1 MKRLFS
7 ALLVVIMFGCGN
19 QPGTNLAS
27 ANDNSANQPGNSAD
41 DCGNSLLFRK
51 GAIITT
57 SSYDGKGKLTSTQAS
72 TVIKVYREAG
82 MTISELVMK
91 NTDAGNAT
99 EKSSTATYKCDGK
112 QLFVDMSGFLSD
124 GKKSSLETT
133 GLQFPFAVSVGQV
146 LPDAEYSI
154 NMTAGGITRKMIS
167 HIRERKVEA
176 KEAVTTSA
184 GTFQCYKISSVIE
197 VETGIAEMDAESKK
211 VMDEVKKRMGKNIMT
226 FWYAPAVTIIKMDY
240 RMGDKLIFRSEVTG
254 IKN

>member
-7 ALLVVIMFGCGN
+7 SLLVVITFACGN
-19 QPGTNLAS
+19 QSGSSVAS
-27 ANDNSANQPGNSAD
+27 ASDNSANQPAISAD
-41 DCGNSLLFRK
+41 DCGNSLLFRE

-57 SSYDGKGKLTSTQAS
+57 SNYDGKGKLTSTQAS
-72 TVIKVYREAG
+72 TVTKVYKEAG

-99 EKSSTATYKCDGK
+99 EKSSTAIYKCDGK
-112 QLFVDMSGFLSD
+112 QLFVDLSGFLSD
-124 GKKSSLETT
+124 GKKSNIETT
-133 GLQFPFAVSVGQV
+133 GLLFPFDVSVGQT

-154 NMTAGGITRKMIS
+154 NMTAGGKTRKMIS

-197 VETGIAEMDAESKK
+197 VDDAIVDMDAESKR
-211 VMDEVKKRMGKNIMT
+211 VMDEVKKKMGKNIMT

-240 RMGDKLIFRSEVTG
+240 KMGDRMIFRSEVTG

>member
-7 ALLVVIMFGCGN
+7 ALLVVITFACGN
-19 QPGTNLAS
+19 QSGSNVAS
-27 ANDNSANQPGNSAD
+27 ANDNSPNQPGNSAD

-57 SSYDGKGKLTSTQAS
+57 SSYDGKDKLTSTQAS
-72 TVIKVYREAG
+72 TVTKVYKEAG
-82 MTISELVMK
+82 MTISEVAMK
-91 NTDAGNAT
+91 NTDAGNGT

-112 QLFVDMSGFLSD
+112 QLFVDLSGFLSD
-124 GKKSSLETT
+124 GKKSNLETT
-133 GLQFPFAVSVGQV
+133 GLQFPFAVSVGQT

-154 NMTAGGITRKMIS
+154 NMTAGGQTRKMTS

-176 KEAVTTSA
+176 KEAVTTPA

-197 VETGIAEMDAESKK
+197 VETGFADMDAESKK
-211 VMDEVKKRMGKNIMT
+211 IMDEVKKKMGKNIMT